1 MNVHNYLL
9 CQHVWVPLKLLM
21 QLNHQSTLRGGE
33 ISAERCGFTTQTAPL
48 FFLSRGN
55 IMTLKWI
62 HSAKWINQKQCTM
75 AALNIVIIAPGQE
88 RWMVHFERRKH
99 RIGFKKTKMLQR
111 YGRQCNEIKNQV
123 VTALRVKPNLEPIF
137 FFFLAANK
145 PNVHV
150 FVCTV
155 LVECLCDTP
164 KRPADGHIELIR
176 NSKIQWGRNCRVKLC
191 CQAERELNLSAS
203 YIFTCVLYIPT

>member
-62 HSAKWINQKQCTM
+62 HSAKWINQKRCTM

-88 RWMVHFERRKH
+88 RWMVLFERRKH

-137 FFFLAANK
+137 FFISPMFMCLY
-145 PNVHV
+145 
-150 FVCTV
+150 V
-155 LVECLCDTP
+155 LYSLSVYADTP

-176 NSKIQWGRNCRVKLC
+176 NSKTQWGRNCRVKLC
-191 CQAERELNLSAS
+191 RQAERELNLSAS
-203 YIFTCVLYIPT
+203 HIFTCVLHIPT